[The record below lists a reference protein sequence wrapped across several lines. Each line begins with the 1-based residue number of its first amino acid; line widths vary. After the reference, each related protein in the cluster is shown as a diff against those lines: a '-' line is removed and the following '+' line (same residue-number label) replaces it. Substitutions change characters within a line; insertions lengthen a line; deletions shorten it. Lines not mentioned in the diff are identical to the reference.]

1 MPEKQPIN
9 IVDLIGTDKKAV
21 LFDLGANIGLVSENF
36 INQNF
41 DDCKVFLFEPNV
53 ELLRGFITV
62 YADRI
67 REKDLDVEIHPRI
80 AWIDNKF
87 YDFSIGNKP
96 YSTNSRMK
104 KLCEDWDLDK
114 RKFSGTA
121 RLQAIDISGF
131 IKEKCHQ
138 LKDYVCTV
146 KMDIEGSEWDVCK
159 KMLED
164 GTFEYID
171 YLFIEFHGPNKIER
185 GKSLISTILDKH
197 DIVIYEEGRPGQF
210 NVYQN

>member
-1 MPEKQPIN
+1 MFEKHSSMA
-9 IVDLIGTDKKAV
+9 DLIGKDKKAV
-21 LFDLGANIGLVSENF
+21 FFDLGANIGLASENF

-53 ELLRGFITV
+53 ELLKAFITV
-62 YADRI
+62 YAERV
-67 REKDLDVEIHPRI
+67 RAKDLDIEIYPKI

-104 KLCEDWDLDK
+104 KICEDWNLDK
-114 RKFSGTA
+114 EKYAGTA
-121 RLQAIDISGF
+121 TIQAVDISGF
-131 IKEKCHQ
+131 IKEKCFE

-146 KMDIEGSEWDVCK
+146 KMDIEGSEWEVCK

-171 YLFIEFHGPNKIER
+171 HLFIEFHGPNKIER
-185 GKSLISTILDKH
+185 GKSLISTILNKH
-197 DIVIYEEGRPGQF
+197 NIVIYEEAYPGSF
-210 NVYQN
+210 SVYQN